1 MHAVTVLT
9 VFAVVFPAELPDKTL
24 IASLVLGSRFPPVW
38 VWIGVAIAFTVHV
51 GIAVTAG
58 NLFALLPHRAVQGIV
73 AALFAAGALF
83 LLLSSEE
90 HEREE
95 GEAIAGA
102 APPTP
107 PRPRRVVATSFIV
120 LFAAEWGDIT
130 QIVTANLAAKYRD
143 PLSVGLGAIL
153 ALWLVAAL
161 AVAGGRTLLRYV
173 PLLLVRRITA
183 VIFAVLAGVTAVEAL
198 V

>member
-1 MHAVTVLT
+1 MHPVTVLT

-38 VWIGVAIAFTVHV
+38 VWIGVIIAFTVHV

-73 AALFAAGALF
+73 AALFAAGAVF

-90 HEREE
+90 HEREA
-95 GEAIAGA
+95 GEAIAGTA
-102 APPTP
+102 RPAP

-183 VIFAVLAGVTAVEAL
+183 VIFAVLAAVTAIEAL